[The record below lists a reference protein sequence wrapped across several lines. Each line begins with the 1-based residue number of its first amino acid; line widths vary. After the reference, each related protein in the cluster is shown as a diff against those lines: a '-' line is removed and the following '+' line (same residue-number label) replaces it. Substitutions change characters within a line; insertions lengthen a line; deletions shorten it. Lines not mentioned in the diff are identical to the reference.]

1 MLRKRVPFI
10 NISRCVMSVLSK
22 KTGTSPGSMVY
33 VGPSRDK
40 PAPIELI
47 SYDQENLTIDRI
59 SPASPLPV
67 NEAGVNLIVVHG
79 VHDVEAVRVI
89 GQEFEIH
96 PLIRDD
102 IVNTLHRPKIDW
114 DGRHL
119 FLTMKTCSLE
129 NETQEIVLEQVSFFV
144 SGNTIICFRQNSDD
158 IFGKIKKRLEN
169 RESRIRTSGI
179 DYLLYVLMDIL
190 IDNYFSV
197 LEKMGAD
204 QDELQEQMV
213 EHPAQEHLER
223 IFQIRR
229 ESSTLR
235 QAIWPLREILNSIQN
250 REITFLKAKTRVFF
264 KDLHDHCLQIMD
276 SLEMIR
282 EMNTTIHEVYL
293 SLISHRMNTV
303 MKLLTIIA
311 TIFIPLTFIAGVYGM
326 NFEYMPELS
335 WKSGYFLCLVLMAVI
350 GLGLAGFFKY
360 NRWF

>member
-1 MLRKRVPFI
+1 
-10 NISRCVMSVLSK
+10 MSVLSK
-22 KTGTSPGSMVY
+22 KAGATPGSMVY
-33 VGPSRDK
+33 VGPRREK
-40 PAPIELI
+40 PALIEHI
-47 SYDQENLTIDRI
+47 SYDQENLIIETI
-59 SPASPLPV
+59 SPAQPFPV
-67 NEAGVNLIVVHG
+67 KEGIVNFIVVHG
-79 VHDVEAVRVI
+79 VHDVEAVRAI
-89 GQEFEIH
+89 GQQFDIH

-102 IVNTLHRPKIDW
+102 IVNTLHRPKLDW

-119 FLTMKTCSLE
+119 FLTMKTCFLE
-129 NETQEIVLEQVSFFV
+129 NESQDISFEQISFFI
-144 SGNTIICFRQNSDD
+144 SGNTLICFRQNRDD

-169 RESRIRTSGI
+169 RESRTRTSAI
-179 DYLLYVLMDIL
+179 DYLLYVLMDVL

-204 QDELQEQMV
+204 QDELQEEMI

-223 IFQIRR
+223 IFEVRR
-229 ESSTLR
+229 DSSALR
-235 QAIWPLREILNSIQN
+235 QAVWPLREMLNAIQN
-250 REITFLKAKTRVFF
+250 REISFLGAETRIFF

-282 EMNTTIHEVYL
+282 EMNTTLHEVYL

-335 WKSGYFLCLVLMAVI
+335 WKSGYFICLGLMAVI
-350 GLGLAGFFKY
+350 GLGLVSFFKY
-360 NRWF
+360 NKWF

>member
-1 MLRKRVPFI
+1 
-10 NISRCVMSVLSK
+10 MSVLSNK
-22 KTGTSPGSMVY
+22 AGTTPGSMVY
-33 VGPSRDK
+33 VGPRREKS
-40 PAPIELI
+40 ALIERI
-47 SYDQENLTIDRI
+47 SYDQENLIIETI
-59 SPASPLPV
+59 SPAQPFPV
-67 NEAGVNLIVVHG
+67 KEDIINFIVVHG
-79 VHDVEAVRVI
+79 VHDVEAVRTI
-89 GQEFEIH
+89 GQQFDIH

-102 IVNTLHRPKIDW
+102 IVNTLHRPKLDW

-119 FLTMKTCSLE
+119 FLTMKTCFLE
-129 NETQEIVLEQVSFFV
+129 NESQDISFEQISFFI
-144 SGNTIICFRQNSDD
+144 SGNTLICFRQNRDD

-169 RESRIRTSGI
+169 RESRTRTSGI
-179 DYLLYVLMDIL
+179 DYLLYVLMDVL

-204 QDELQEQMV
+204 QDELQEEMI

-223 IFQIRR
+223 IFEIRR
-229 ESSTLR
+229 DSSALR

-250 REITFLKAKTRVFF
+250 WEISFLGAETRIFF

-282 EMNTTIHEVYL
+282 EMNTTLHEVYL
-293 SLISHRMNTV
+293 SLISHRMNTF

-335 WKSGYFLCLVLMAVI
+335 WKSGYFICLGLMAVI
-350 GLGLAGFFKY
+350 GLGLVSFFKY
-360 NRWF
+360 NKWF